1 MILFQ
6 NFVVRPSSQPNTL
19 ALSVKLGPQQAGGRR
34 NPAHLQAN
42 YSFRHDSAH
51 LYKQIIVSAL
61 TWTALTCT

>member
-34 NPAHLQAN
+34 NPAHLHA
-42 YSFRHDSAH
+42 
-51 LYKQIIVSAL
+51 K
-61 TWTALTCT
+61 